1 MNVTTLKDTLVAR
14 RLALN
19 PWTGFYFLQSL
30 LINLALG
37 YEFSLLY
44 TVAFTCVLHLLWRA
58 FPRVQKAVVGA
69 YSLLAALY
77 YPFGQAYGAPNFNT
91 LLALHA
97 TNVEE
102 STEIL
107 TIFPWYNYLLA
118 VFIFALG
125 VIAVRRRIVEPSRWG
140 KMDTLGLLF
149 SIGIFFLQ
157 PVQNLAWGGVFKVID
172 TGYPAFRFVKD
183 VVVNNNEVLDEQA
196 RMAQLAGMKD
206 SWHVLAVKPKYH
218 LYVVVIGESAR
229 RDALGAFGGHW
240 DNTPFAS
247 SVNGYLFNN
256 YIAASGSTQKSLGLT
271 LNRVVDGKPQYQDNF
286 VTLANRAGFQTWWFS
301 NQGQIG
307 EYDTAIAS
315 IAKRADEVQ
324 FLKNGDFEANKNTQ
338 DEQLLKLTEQVLST
352 QRTQPQLI
360 VLHLM
365 GSHPQACDRT
375 KGKYTVFVQSKETS
389 CYLYSMTQTDSLLA
403 KLYHQLQNSGDT
415 FSMTY
420 FSDHGL
426 AFKERGKEVQ
436 YLAHDDK
443 FQQNFQVPFMVLSSD
458 DKAHKVIKAQRR
470 RMISSVSSPSGPGS
484 RRRKSPHAIG
494 LSLNKRPVRCTSPT
508 SSCRRWTTLTSVPM
522 SSQSI
527 NRAGPASRP
536 GRPSAGKKIRPERRI
551 FHITGVIRSG
561 NPRQQSRCRRQ
572 RYEYETARRRSPE
585 QRFRSG

>member
-240 DNTPFAS
+240 DNTP
-247 SVNGYLFNN
+247 
-256 YIAASGSTQKSLGLT
+256 
-271 LNRVVDGKPQYQDNF
+271 
-286 VTLANRAGFQTWWFS
+286 
-301 NQGQIG
+301 
-307 EYDTAIAS
+307 
-315 IAKRADEVQ
+315 
-324 FLKNGDFEANKNTQ
+324 
-338 DEQLLKLTEQVLST
+338 
-352 QRTQPQLI
+352 
-360 VLHLM
+360 
-365 GSHPQACDRT
+365 
-375 KGKYTVFVQSKETS
+375 
-389 CYLYSMTQTDSLLA
+389 
-403 KLYHQLQNSGDT
+403 
-415 FSMTY
+415 
-420 FSDHGL
+420 
-426 AFKERGKEVQ
+426 
-436 YLAHDDK
+436 
-443 FQQNFQVPFMVLSSD
+443 
-458 DKAHKVIKAQRR
+458 
-470 RMISSVSSPSGPGS
+470 
-484 RRRKSPHAIG
+484 
-494 LSLNKRPVRCTSPT
+494 
-508 SSCRRWTTLTSVPM
+508 
-522 SSQSI
+522 
-527 NRAGPASRP
+527 
-536 GRPSAGKKIRPERRI
+536 
-551 FHITGVIRSG
+551 
-561 NPRQQSRCRRQ
+561 
-572 RYEYETARRRSPE
+572 
-585 QRFRSG
+585 